1 MICQAFMIELF
12 SFPLLLVYAF
22 LFGTTMKI
30 ADALDEHGLKWFKG
44 APMLFG
50 VLWGL
55 FGFLLIIAN
64 PIIANVLLARI
75 LSYLPRVR
83 LDYANHGVAATIIII
98 GFMYSSVFIPTL
110 FVLFFVIFLLF
121 GMMRDYYGKRT
132 KTLVYKIT
140 EPAFHYILFTLVY
153 SIAVKDFTLFWVFTV
168 SQLSYD
174 LVKYGFY
181 HTGLTREP

>member
-1 MICQAFMIELF
+1 MIDLF
-12 SFPLLLVYAF
+12 TFPLLLVYAF
-22 LFGTTMKI
+22 LFGATMKI

-44 APMLFG
+44 APILFG
-50 VLWGL
+50 VLWGA
-55 FGFLLIIAN
+55 FGLMLVIAN

-83 LDYANHGVAATIIII
+83 LDYANHGIAATIMIV
-98 GFMYSSVFIPTL
+98 GFIWSSVFIPTL
-110 FVLFFVIFLLF
+110 FFAFLALFLVF
-121 GMMRDYYGKRT
+121 GSLRDFYGKKT
-132 KTLVYKIT
+132 KSLGYKIT

-153 SIAVKDFTLFWVFTV
+153 SIAVGEFTLFWVFTV

-181 HTGLTREP
+181 SLKLTKSI